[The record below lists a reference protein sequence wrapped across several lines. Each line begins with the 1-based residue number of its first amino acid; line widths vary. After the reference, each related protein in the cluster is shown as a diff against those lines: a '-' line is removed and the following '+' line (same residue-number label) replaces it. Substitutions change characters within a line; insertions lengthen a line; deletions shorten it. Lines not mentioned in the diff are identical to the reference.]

1 MNEMIDPLAAAFS
14 QLWQDM
20 VSWTPRL
27 VLGLVLV
34 VVAIV
39 TAKIVERILRGV
51 LRRIGFDRALTS
63 LGLDAVGHSLSF
75 TKTLSE
81 LVPRFVFYLLLFLF
95 ARTAA
100 DAMGLEPISSA
111 IGSFM
116 AYLPNV
122 LAATLVL
129 VLGGA
134 GAQFAGKAVTRA
146 AEGTGIEFASSIGA
160 MAGAILLF
168 VVAVTAI
175 SQLKIDTEIVRIL
188 TWSSLGV
195 LVIAFGLSFGLG
207 TREITRNIVAGFYAR
222 KTFDMGRRIEIDGHS
237 GRLTAITPT
246 QTLLDDDGTMIA
258 ISNNAFLQQTIRQ
271 YPAGESRP
279 PSNTRTP

>member
-1 MNEMIDPLAAAFS
+1 MSELLEQIRVAFS
-14 QLWQDM
+14 QLWLDL
-20 VSWTPRL
+20 VGWTPRL
-27 VLGLVLV
+27 VIGLLLV
-34 VVAIV
+34 VVAV
-39 TAKIVERILRGV
+39 VVAKVVERVLRGV
-51 LRRIGFDRALTS
+51 LKRLGIDGALDA
-63 LGLDAVGHSLSF
+63 LGLDAVGSSVGLTKALSD
-75 TKTLSE
+75 LI
-81 LVPRFVFYLLLFLF
+81 PRFVFYLLLFLF

-134 GAQFAGKAVTRA
+134 GAQFAGRAVTRA
-146 AEGTGIEFASSIGA
+146 AEGTGIEFAGSMGA

-168 VVAVTAI
+168 VVVVTAI

-188 TWSSLGV
+188 TWSSLGM

-207 TREITRNIVAGFYAR
+207 TRGITRSIVAGFYAR
-222 KTFDMGRRIEIDGHS
+222 KTFEMGRRIEIGGES
-237 GRLTAITPT
+237 GRLMAITPT
-246 QTLLDDDGTMIA
+246 QTLLDHDGTIIA
-258 ISNNAFLQQTIRQ
+258 VSNQAFLEQTVRQ
-271 YPAGESRP
+271 FPGDSTKEG
-279 PSNTRTP
+279 

>member
-1 MNEMIDPLAAAFS
+1 MSDVVEQLRIAFS
-14 QLWQDM
+14 QLWLDI

-27 VLGLVLV
+27 AIGLVLV
-34 VVAIV
+34 VVAV
-39 TAKIVERILRGV
+39 LTAKLVERLLRAG
-51 LRRIGFDRALTS
+51 LKRIGIDGALEALGLEGVGSAVGLTRALS
-63 LGLDAVGHSLSF
+63 DLI
-75 TKTLSE
+75 
-81 LVPRFVFYLLLFLF
+81 PRFVFYLLLFLF

-134 GAQFAGKAVTRA
+134 GAQFAGRAVTRA
-146 AEGTGIEFASSIGA
+146 AEGTGIEFAGSLGA

-168 VVAVTAI
+168 VVVVTAI

-195 LVIAFGLSFGLG
+195 LVLAFGLSFGLG
-207 TREITRNIVAGFYAR
+207 TRGITRSIVAGYYAR
-222 KTFDMGRRIEIDGHS
+222 KTFEMGRTIEIAGES

-246 QTLLDDDGTMIA
+246 QTLLDDGGTIVA
-258 ISNNAFLQQTIRQ
+258 VSNQAFLEQTVRQ
-271 YPAGESRP
+271 LPDAGP
-279 PSNTRTP
+279 DAPNPM

>member
-1 MNEMIDPLAAAFS
+1 MSELLEQIRIAFS
-14 QLWQDM
+14 QLWLD
-20 VSWTPRL
+20 VVGWTPRL
-27 VLGLVLV
+27 VIGLLLVIVAV
-34 VVAIV
+34 VVA
-39 TAKIVERILRGV
+39 KLVERVLRG
-51 LRRIGFDRALTS
+51 LLKRLGIDGALGA
-63 LGLDAVGHSLSF
+63 LGLDAVGSSVGLTKALSD
-75 TKTLSE
+75 LI
-81 LVPRFVFYLLLFLF
+81 PRFVFYLLLFLF

-134 GAQFAGKAVTRA
+134 GAQFAGRAVTRA
-146 AEGTGIEFASSIGA
+146 AEGTGIEFAGSMGA

-168 VVAVTAI
+168 VVVVTAI

-188 TWSSLGV
+188 TWSSLGM

-207 TREITRNIVAGFYAR
+207 TRGITRSIVAGFYAR
-222 KTFDMGRRIEIDGHS
+222 KTFEMGRRIEIAGES

-246 QTLLDDDGTMIA
+246 QTLLDDGGTIIA
-258 ISNNAFLQQTIRQ
+258 VSNQAFLEETVRQ
-271 YPAGESRP
+271 FPDDVTSSE
-279 PSNTRTP
+279 